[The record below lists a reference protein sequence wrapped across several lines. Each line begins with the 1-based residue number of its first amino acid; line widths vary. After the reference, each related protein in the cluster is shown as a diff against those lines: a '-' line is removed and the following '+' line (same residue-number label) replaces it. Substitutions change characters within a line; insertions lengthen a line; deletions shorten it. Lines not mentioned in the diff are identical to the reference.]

1 MVIHKVFLKKE
12 ILISLILMYHL
23 ILESI
28 TNIIV
33 NPYGD
38 FDSIN
43 TDLKDW
49 IQKQNLSDIR
59 IWKSNIP
66 IRKY

>member
-66 IRKY
+66 MRKY

>member
-1 MVIHKVFLKKE
+1 MVIRKVFLKKE